1 LATTIAI
8 TGTTLSAAPATGAA
22 PSTASCQP
30 TAPGSPP
37 PPDLKPTTLTTL
49 KEAYFCILAHAFG
62 ATTLDDRTLLVG
74 SFASIT
80 QTLERVSLDQP
91 TATLPPLTG
100 DRTADWAGF
109 SRAYTQITNHL
120 PADAAIHQAI
130 AAAALQGMVE
140 SLHDNHAQWT
150 RPSTPSPR
158 LQQELMRR
166 FPHGYAYGLGINT
179 STEPGPRAQ
188 PDAHPPLFITAV
200 WPGGPADAAG
210 LKAGDVIAEVN
221 GVPPFPDG
229 RIDDGVMNWLSP
241 TYPNDDRLAIT
252 ISRTSTGAEWTT
264 SLRPAFYAD
273 PPLMSA
279 TTLPTS
285 LVDVQLRGF
294 APGVADIALAAVRS
308 AAQARPLKGIILD
321 LRGNNGGDP
330 SQVARLLGGFVHDR
344 VWSYDVDANGNRV
357 ANHVDNTVPLLGLP
371 LVVLT
376 DRNCV
381 SACDAFAAAVKD
393 LHMGTIIGART
404 AGIVSGPARGYTL
417 DDNSLLLLP
426 PLHELAA
433 GGEIINGIGVAPDYF
448 RPVRPQDLA
457 VGRDPAVD
465 EAVRLLARQ
474 AG

>member
-1 LATTIAI
+1 V
-8 TGTTLSAAPATGAA
+8 
-22 PSTASCQP
+22 
-30 TAPGSPP
+30 
-37 PPDLKPTTLTTL
+37 
-49 KEAYFCILAHAFG
+49 KEAYFCILVHAFE
-62 ATTLDDRTLLVG
+62 AATLDDRTLLVG

-80 QTLERVSLDQP
+80 QTLERLSLDQP

-100 DRTADWAGF
+100 DRAADWAGF
-109 SRAYTQITNHL
+109 SRAYSQITDRL
-120 PADAAIHQAI
+120 PADPGIRQAI

-140 SLHDNHAQWT
+140 SLHDNHAQWIT
-150 RPSTPSPR
+150 PSTPSPQ

-200 WPGGPADAAG
+200 WPGGPADTAR
-210 LKAGDVIAEVN
+210 LKAGDIIVAVN

-229 RIDDGVMNWLSP
+229 RIDNGVFDWLAP
-241 TYPNDDRLAIT
+241 TYPNDDPIRVT
-252 ISRTSTGAEWTT
+252 IARTATGAEWTI

-273 PPLMSA
+273 LPIVSA
-279 TTLPTS
+279 TTVS
-285 LVDVQLRGF
+285 SGVVDVQLRAF
-294 APGVADIALAAVRS
+294 APGTADITLAAVRS

-344 VWSYDVDANGNRV
+344 LWSYDVDANGNRV
-357 ANHVDNTVPLLGLP
+357 ANHVDNSIPLVGLP

-393 LHMGTIIGART
+393 LHLGTIVGTRT
-404 AGIVSGPARGYTL
+404 AGIVSGPASGYAL

-433 GGEIINGIGVAPDYF
+433 GGEIINGVGVAPDYF
-448 RPVRPQDLA
+448 RPLRPQDLA
-457 VGRDPAVD
+457 VGRDPAVQ
-465 EAVRLLARQ
+465 EAVSLLARPD
-474 AG
+474 G